1 MDGSA
6 GAYAS
11 GPAVAP
17 GLLPD
22 GGARTPPQ
30 RSLFKFALIG
40 LGPLAM
46 LGVFA
51 IVVELVQ
58 RLG

>member
-6 GAYAS
+6 GAYVS
-11 GPAVAP
+11 GSAVARAR
-17 GLLPD
+17 LPEV
-22 GGARTPPQ
+22 GARTPPQ

-40 LGPLAM
+40 LGPLAT

-51 IVVELVQ
+51 IVVELAQ